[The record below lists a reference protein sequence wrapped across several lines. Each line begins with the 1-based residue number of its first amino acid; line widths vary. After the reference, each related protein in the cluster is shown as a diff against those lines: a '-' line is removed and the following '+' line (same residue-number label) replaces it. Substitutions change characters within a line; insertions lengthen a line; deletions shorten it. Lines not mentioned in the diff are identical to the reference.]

1 VNANTM
7 INANTNANTNANNNV
22 GKCECFDRKKFVKKL
37 LRNVD
42 DVFVVFNDGKI
53 VNNILTVN

>member
-1 VNANTM
+1 MNANTT
-7 INANTNANTNANNNV
+7 INANTNANLNVNV

>member
-1 VNANTM
+1 M